1 MISRRPP
8 DVTLTIDNGI
18 DRLEYR
24 LCSICE
30 TLQTRIHSTLPVLCE
45 DCHAVVTR

>member
-1 MISRRPP
+1 MTRRPP
-8 DVTLTIDNGI
+8 DLTISIDNGI

-30 TLQTRIHSTLPVLCE
+30 TRQTRSFSTRPVVCE
-45 DCHAVVTR
+45 DCHKVVTR

>member
-1 MISRRPP
+1 MIDRRPP
-8 DVTLTIDNGI
+8 DLTISIDNGI

-30 TLQTRIHSTLPVLCE
+30 TLQTRIHSTLPVICE
-45 DCHAVVTR
+45 DCYAVVTR